1 MAERYLGAVAAGVYL
16 IRPDQ
21 HVTARWSEFDQAAVV
36 AAVKTALGAA
46 V

>member
-1 MAERYLGAVAAGVYL
+1 
-16 IRPDQ
+16 
-21 HVTARWSEFDQAAVV
+21 VTARWSEFEQAAVV